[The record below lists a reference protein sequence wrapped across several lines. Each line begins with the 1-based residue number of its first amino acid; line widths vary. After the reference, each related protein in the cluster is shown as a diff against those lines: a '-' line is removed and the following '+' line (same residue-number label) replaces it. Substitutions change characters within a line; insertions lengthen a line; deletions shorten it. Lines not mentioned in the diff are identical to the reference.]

1 MRLAGTLIIFVTML
15 GLVIARPRQWNEAW
29 WTVAGA
35 LAMLACRFVS
45 PRQALDTALA
55 GKGALLFLLSLLLL
69 SLLVGESGLFEWAAI
84 RSARLA
90 RGDARS
96 LCRNAFILGAV
107 VTAVLSLD
115 TTAVMLTPIVLA
127 LVRRLDLPAAPY
139 VILCAFVANVGSL
152 LLPVSN
158 LTNILFA
165 AAFHLSFAE
174 YATKMVIPQVVALVT
189 TYALLRW
196 HFRRQLPERFAARAL
211 PEPSSVVPN
220 RKYFLTSAA
229 VLTVVLAGYFVAPL
243 AGLEVYVVAFVGCAV
258 LTVVGAITGRLHVR
272 LLRELSWSVFPLV
285 LGLFVAVRG
294 VENLGVVDA
303 ASAWLR
309 SAPQSA
315 GTAFRVALATALAAN
330 VVNNLPAALIARSVL
345 LQAGAHTRVV
355 LGALVGADAA
365 PLLTP
370 YGSLATILV
379 FTLARRAGVQIR
391 TSTLLWFGVWAVP
404 VIFLTTTLALLL
416 LPLAP

>member
-15 GLVIARPRQWNEAW
+15 GLVIARPRRWNEAW

-35 LAMLACRFVS
+35 LAMLACSFVS
-45 PRQALDTALA
+45 PRQALETMVA
-55 GKGALLFLLSLLLL
+55 GKDALLFLLSLLLL
-69 SLLVGESGLFEWAAI
+69 SLLVAESGLFEWAAI

-90 RGDARS
+90 GGNARS
-96 LCRNAFILGAV
+96 LYRNAFILGAV

-127 LVRRLDLPAAPY
+127 LVRRLELPAAPY

-165 AAFHLSFAE
+165 GAFHLSFAE
-174 YATKMVIPQVVALVT
+174 YAAKMAIPQAVALAT

-196 HFRRQLPERFAARAL
+196 HFRHQLPERFTASAL
-211 PEPSSVVPN
+211 PEPKRVVPS
-220 RKYFLTSAA
+220 RAYFLASAA

-258 LTVVGAITGRLHVR
+258 LTVVGVMTGRLHVR
-272 LLRELSWSVFPLV
+272 LLGKLSWSVFPLV
-285 LGLFVAVRG
+285 IGLFIAVRG

-315 GTAFRVALATALAAN
+315 ATAFRVALATALAAN

-379 FTLARRAGVQIR
+379 FTLARRDGVQIR